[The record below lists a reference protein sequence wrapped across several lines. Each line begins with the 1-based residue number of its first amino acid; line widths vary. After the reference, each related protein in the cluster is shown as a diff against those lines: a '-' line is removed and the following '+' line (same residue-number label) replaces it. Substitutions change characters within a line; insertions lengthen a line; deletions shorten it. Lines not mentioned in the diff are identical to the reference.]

1 MPFSDREKHREWE
14 RDYLKRKRQENPE
27 YYLWKGAKKRAKD
40 KQLDFDIEVSDII
53 IPQFCPLLNI
63 PIIHKVGKG
72 RRCENS
78 PSLDRLDNSL
88 GYVKGNI
95 LVVSW
100 RANFLKSDSQFQEL
114 QLLVNNW
121 GAILRSR

>member
-27 YYLWKGAKKRAKD
+27 YYLWKSAKKRAKD

-63 PIIHKVGKG
+63 PIVHKVGKG
-72 RRCENS
+72 CRCKNS

-95 LVVSW
+95 VVVSW
-100 RANFLKSDSQFQEL
+100 RANFLKSDAEFQEL
-114 QLLVNNW
+114 QQLVNSW
-121 GAILRSR
+121 GAILRTR